1 MEQSKESFCH
11 CGKISALL
19 YQTCR
24 IDIPP
29 GMLTVW
35 ILALSLGFVSAGDWS
50 YPERTS
56 NGWDGVCESGNNQSP
71 IDLNTT
77 MTATIHAPLQLR
89 NYGNK
94 MFNKNIKG
102 TLRNDGTTVSWYANP
117 TTTTHMRGGGQ
128 YKAKTPSVRDGPF
141 GGNVYSHAYY
151 LWKLEFHWGTPG
163 NTKKG
168 SEHTVD
174 GNAYPLEM
182 QMIHIED
189 EFISVTGRIKFVKA
203 FKSPLG
209 VAILSVFFRV
219 DDRKPQNQEP
229 LTNVDSAILKYM
241 GKRQEELTESE
252 VDGLDQD
259 EIDEVDHDMNMRMLK
274 YGFDQLKESEDS
286 DVKERR
292 SSHQPEKIVRL
303 WLNVGAFIRKATN
316 KGKGGKLATYWTYN
330 GSFTTPDCAEAVT
343 WVVFERSLPIAQVQ
357 ANAFGTLYRN
367 NFRKPKTVTHYH
379 DVLYL
384 IHGKQ
389 AVQQ

>member
-1 MEQSKESFCH
+1 
-11 CGKISALL
+11 
-19 YQTCR
+19 
-24 IDIPP
+24 
-29 GMLTVW
+29 MLTVW
-35 ILALSLGFVSAGDWS
+35 ILALSLGCVSAGDWS
-50 YPERTS
+50 YPEKTS
-56 NGWDGVCESGNNQSP
+56 NGWDGVCQSGSNQSP

-77 MTATIHAPLQLR
+77 MTADVHAPLQYR

-94 MFNKNIKG
+94 KFNKNIKG
-102 TLRNDGTTVSWYANP
+102 TLRNDGNTVSWYANP
-117 TTTTHMRGGGQ
+117 TVTTHMRGGGQ
-128 YKAKTPSVRDGPF
+128 YKAKTPSIRDGPF

-182 QMIHIED
+182 HMIHIED
-189 EFISVTGRIKFVKA
+189 EFISVTGRIKFTKA

-241 GKRQEELTESE
+241 GKRQEEL
-252 VDGLDQD
+252 
-259 EIDEVDHDMNMRMLK
+259 N
-274 YGFDQLKESEDS
+274 ESEDS

-367 NFRKPKTVTHYH
+367 NFRKSKTVTHYH